1 MLIEALLIM
10 VGLLVLG
17 GRIRDGI
24 EYAADELR
32 YRLDRVIDALEHEE
46 GEDE

>member
-10 VGLLVLG
+10 IGLMVLG

-24 EYAADELR
+24 EYAADELG
-32 YRLDRVIDALEHEE
+32 YRLDRVIDALEQEE